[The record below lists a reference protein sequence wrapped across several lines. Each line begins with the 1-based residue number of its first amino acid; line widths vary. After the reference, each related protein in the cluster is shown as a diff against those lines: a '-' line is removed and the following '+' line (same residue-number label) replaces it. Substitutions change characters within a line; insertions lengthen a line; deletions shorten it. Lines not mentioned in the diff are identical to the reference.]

1 MAVINMNNYEVLEKI
16 LEEVLDPSSRSM
28 RILREKIMTS
38 SLSAVFSN
46 VPGNKCVS
54 KNVEA
59 SVAPAKAKAHRAPI
73 KAAPIES
80 RCEALVLKL
89 EMNADG
95 ELVPARCKRSMEKD
109 CKFCKQHGAVDGKKN
124 EGDSAFYGKDIIHEF
139 KWQHLGT
146 VHEPSYIFTKF
157 RDNLLKSYAN
167 SKKKESES
175 ESDDVAETKPAKGKR
190 VAKADKPKR
199 ATANGYI
206 FYKSQHYQELKAAL
220 LAKNPE
226 MKGKELATTI
236 TKLAAE
242 QWNALS
248 VEEQASYKSQA
259 KAAKDG
265 SSVTDSQ
272 PCCDDH
278 NHEHQSVDEEAETH
292 NEDELEIPDVEED
305 ESTLVY
311 NEKYQVWVDTDNN
324 LCYSEKNTAAAPV
337 GQLQRGNFLKFPG
350 K

>member
-1 MAVINMNNYEVLEKI
+1 
-16 LEEVLDPSSRSM
+16 M

-73 KAAPIES
+73 KAAPTES
-80 RCEALVLKL
+80 RCEALVWKL

-124 EGDSAFYGKDIIHEF
+124 EDDSAFYGKDIIHEF

-146 VHEPSYIFTKF
+146 IHEPSYIFTKC
-157 RDNLLKSYAN
+157 RDKLLKSYAV
-167 SKKKESES
+167 SEKKESES
-175 ESDDVAETKPAKGKR
+175 ESDDVAETNPAKGKR

-206 FYKSQHYQELKAAL
+206 FYKSQHHQELKAAL

-226 MKGKELATTI
+226 MKGKELAI
-236 TKLAAE
+236 SVTKLAAE
-242 QWNALS
+242 QWKTLS
-248 VEEQASYKSQA
+248 TEEQASYKSQA
-259 KAAKDG
+259 KAA
-265 SSVTDSQ
+265 SH

-278 NHEHQSVDEEAETH
+278 THELQSVEGEAETNH
-292 NEDELEIPDVEED
+292 EDELEIPDVEED

-324 LCYSEKNTAAAPV
+324 LCYSEKNTIAAPV
-337 GQLQRGNFLKFPG
+337 GQIQRGNFLKFPG